1 MAPASNAGTRKRTLE
16 TEETTELKKSRN
28 SDDFSE
34 FQKRIRAKH
43 GGDREDKKEGK
54 YLRYMKVQTLAD
66 GSKVRTILGPDDPI
80 LDEYEINKQDLAGK
94 LENNM
99 KVTFHAPKSR
109 MDQIHREERKRI
121 SPPRENSVRDRIG
134 VKSSS
139 ASKMSMDREKQ
150 KSVKSR
156 LSITTSSTSSVS
168 KHDPRA
174 RKRITGP
181 PEEDD
186 LRSRLGSSR
195 RSY

>member
-1 MAPASNAGTRKRTLE
+1 MAPASNAGTRKRSLE

-43 GGDREDKKEGK
+43 GEDKKEGK

-66 GSKVRTILGPDDPI
+66 GSKVRTILDPDDPI
-80 LDEYEINKQDLAGK
+80 LDEYEIKKRDLAGK
-94 LENNM
+94 LEGNM
-99 KVTFHAPKSR
+99 TVTFNAPKSR

-121 SPPRENSVRDRIG
+121 SPPRESSVRDRIG

-186 LRSRLGSSR
+186 LRSRLGLSR

>member
-1 MAPASNAGTRKRTLE
+1 MQACWAQHKRQYPNE
-16 TEETTELKKSRN
+16 MIHKEIEEFNKQCSVWWYNL
-28 SDDFSE
+28 SE
-34 FQKRIRAKH
+34 QEREH
-43 GGDREDKKEGK
+43 GEDKGK

-66 GSKVRTILGPDDPI
+66 GSKVRTILDPDDPI
-80 LDEYEINKQDLAGK
+80 LDEYEIKKRDLAGK

-99 KVTFHAPKSR
+99 TVTFNAPKSR

-121 SPPRENSVRDRIG
+121 SPPRESSVRDRIG

>member
-43 GGDREDKKEGK
+43 GEDKKEGK

-66 GSKVRTILGPDDPI
+66 GSKVRTILDPDDPI
-80 LDEYEINKQDLAGK
+80 LDEYEIKKRDLAGK

-99 KVTFHAPKSR
+99 TVTFNAPKSR
-109 MDQIHREERKRI
+109 MDQIHWEERKRI
-121 SPPRENSVRDRIG
+121 SPPRVSSVCDRIL
-134 VKSSS
+134 
-139 ASKMSMDREKQ
+139 ASKMNMEREKQ

-156 LSITTSSTSSVS
+156 FSITTSGS
-168 KHDPRA
+168 H
-174 RKRITGP
+174 
-181 PEEDD
+181 
-186 LRSRLGSSR
+186 LGKSFVHKV
-195 RSY
+195 